1 MNLDRRPV
9 NEEPSAERQAEAAAA
24 VRFLGVNSP
33 HPGCSPP
40 AALPGAGEAA
50 RSGGANTPLYF

>member
-9 NEEPSAERQAEAAAA
+9 NEEPSAEQQSEAAAA

-40 AALPGAGEAA
+40 APLPGAAEAGW
-50 RSGGANTPLYF
+50 SDGANGPLYF